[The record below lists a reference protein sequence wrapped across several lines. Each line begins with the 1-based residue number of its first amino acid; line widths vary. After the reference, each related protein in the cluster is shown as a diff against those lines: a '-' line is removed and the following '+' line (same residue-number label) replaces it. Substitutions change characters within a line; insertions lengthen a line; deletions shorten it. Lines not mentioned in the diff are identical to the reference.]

1 MCERVVS
8 IHGFSA
14 WRGAEG
20 GRSGASFRVCA
31 RLVVVVVVAATAAC
45 LRDAYP
51 IKIART
57 RGVTRASREL
67 RAFREANE
75 RSKKKALSADDRFT
89 NVTSIRK
96 IFGGAEKKG
105 KNKEK
110 FLKWFRRKKKRE
122 SRSGIGREGKVVEEV
137 TILSLEKI
145 SRSNWTIVRSTG
157 SRNFVLSSFVAL
169 GKRDG
174 CSRFEKLF
182 STLKTG
188 RERKENSIRYNKIST
203 IIIIIIIKFHYL
215 PYNMFQ
221 YRLIFILI
229 LKIIKTIS
237 FKITR

>member
-1 MCERVVS
+1 MIQAEEETRVEK
-8 IHGFSA
+8 
-14 WRGAEG
+14 WDREG
-20 GRSGASFRVCA
+20 GKSCG
-31 RLVVVVVVAATAAC
+31 
-45 LRDAYP
+45 
-51 IKIART
+51 
-57 RGVTRASREL
+57 RG
-67 RAFREANE
+67 
-75 RSKKKALSADDRFT
+75 DD
-89 NVTSIRK
+89 S
-96 IFGGAEKKG
+96 
-105 KNKEK
+105 
-110 FLKWFRRKKKRE
+110 
-122 SRSGIGREGKVVEEV
+122 
-137 TILSLEKI
+137 LSLEKI